1 LTKNKFRKFCVLFK
15 GKGDRSART
24 LEFERS
30 LGVEPDLDDEV
41 SNRGRCDRLVKM
53 VLFGSQARGDADYGQ
68 LNAVTAQQANEQIT
82 RAEQFLELADNLIGT
97 IPPNS

>member
-1 LTKNKFRKFCVLFK
+1 
-15 GKGDRSART
+15 
-24 LEFERS
+24 
-30 LGVEPDLDDEV
+30 
-41 SNRGRCDRLVKM
+41 M

-68 LNAVTAQQANEQIT
+68 FNAVTAQQANEQIT

>member
-1 LTKNKFRKFCVLFK
+1 VFCLREKAIALQEHLNLSDRLVLNPIWMM
-15 GKGDRSART
+15 RW
-24 LEFERS
+24 
-30 LGVEPDLDDEV
+30 